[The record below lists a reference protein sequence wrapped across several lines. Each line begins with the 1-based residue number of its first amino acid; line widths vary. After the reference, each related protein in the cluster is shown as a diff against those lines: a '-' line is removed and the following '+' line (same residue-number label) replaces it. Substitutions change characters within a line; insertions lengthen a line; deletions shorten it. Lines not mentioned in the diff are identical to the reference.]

1 MGDYL
6 RIARAYLCGTAAA
19 VWCFMF
25 LCLFT
30 MSAVEGELVPLAVRA
45 GFEAARNQG
54 SILGGVLSRKSYMA
68 MFAYFNACLLG
79 VLLIDN
85 IAHPWASVLPHY
97 RKKHLLVTALIAL
110 FFVGIPMFSMEFVGT
125 SDIAPTS
132 AIVIFLTC
140 LAAGL
145 WTPYNPVL
153 GVLAFPFL
161 VFAVAPSSSSPKLAA
176 FLAGTNPATSA
187 ALVFISLLALW
198 ALAWRLLALK
208 EDMFDYAMAR
218 VWGDLLRGRGGQTF
232 RGLLSAKAIEDY
244 RAILPADKRA
254 ALQNRDPLK
263 NPFTNLKQ
271 VDNLSGYSER
281 SLWQR
286 SQLWR
291 LGSDPTRTSVSVG
304 GLILISLIMIAAFVF
319 IPPLVG
325 AEFPA
330 RDAVVIFSV
339 MLMTNPFSIWLPWIL
354 RLHRLGY
361 ESVRPRTRQEFVRE
375 LGLAPLWDIIQ
386 YWLGGVLCM
395 GIAAALWAPELL
407 QVQNTLLFILSTGVG
422 QLCAYAI
429 YAMMGMRLLK
439 RGMAASVSCAFCP
452 FVAIASWML
461 WINSRIGVELNIAIA
476 SVLAAASVATIA
488 VAYRRWCRAELD

>member
-6 RIARAYLCGTAAA
+6 RIARVYLHATPAA

-25 LCLFT
+25 LCLLT
-30 MSAVEGELVPLAVRA
+30 YSAVGEEL
-45 GFEAARNQG
+45 ARNQG
-54 SILGGVLSRKSYMA
+54 AVIGGVLSRKSYMA

-79 VLLIDN
+79 VLLRDN

-97 RKKHLLVTALIAL
+97 RKKHLLVTTLIAL
-110 FFVGIPMFSMEFVGT
+110 FFLGIPMFSMEFVGT

-132 AIVIFLTC
+132 VAVIFLTC

-145 WTPYNPVL
+145 WTLHHPVL

-161 VFAVAPSSSSPKLAA
+161 VFAMAPSSSSPELAA

-198 ALAWRLLALK
+198 ALAWRLLALN
-208 EDMFDYAMAR
+208 EDMFEYAIAR

-232 RGLLSAKAIEDY
+232 RGLFNAKTIEDY
-244 RAILPADKRA
+244 LAALPADKRA
-254 ALQNRDPLK
+254 ALQNCDALK

-286 SQLWR
+286 LQLWQ
-291 LGSDPTRTSVSVG
+291 LGIAPTRVSTSVGYLMVIT
-304 GLILISLIMIAAFVF
+304 LIVIPPMVF

-325 AEFPA
+325 AELPA
-330 RDAVVIFSV
+330 RDVVVIMSV
-339 MLMTNPFSIWLPWIL
+339 QVMTNPVILWLPWFI

-375 LGLAPLWDIIQ
+375 LGLALLWDIIQ
-386 YWLGGVLCM
+386 CWLGGVLFM
-395 GIAAALWAPELL
+395 GIAAAIWAPELL
-407 QVQNTLLFILSTGVG
+407 QVKNILLFILGTGVG
-422 QLCAYAI
+422 QLCV
-429 YAMMGMRLLK
+429 YAMMGIWLLKLLK
-439 RGMAASVSCAFCP
+439 RGMVASVSCAFCP
-452 FVAIASWML
+452 FLAMAIWIL

-488 VAYRRWCRAELD
+488 LAYRRWCRADLD